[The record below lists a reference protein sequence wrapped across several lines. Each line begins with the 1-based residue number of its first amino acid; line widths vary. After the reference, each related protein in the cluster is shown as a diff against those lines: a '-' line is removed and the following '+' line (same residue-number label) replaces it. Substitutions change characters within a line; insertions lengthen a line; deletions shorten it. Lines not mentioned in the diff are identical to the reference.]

1 MVLDGPKH
9 SAGFGWRSASCDK
22 SFILQ
27 ELLEYWSYVRSEC
40 YYLTRRGVQTS
51 REVPPQTTSADPA
64 EGSRTFDYGY
74 LCNLCSVRLAHH
86 APIEILIHTK

>member
-1 MVLDGPKH
+1 MVLDGPKP

-27 ELLEYWSYVRSEC
+27 ELLEYWSYVRSGARSEC

-51 REVPPQTTSADPA
+51 REVPPPTTSADPA
-64 EGSRTFDYGY
+64 EGSRTFDYGSPGATTW
-74 LCNLCSVRLAHH
+74 NLLRTL
-86 APIEILIHTK
+86 ETLRTY